1 PGCGR
6 LGPVRVAWARGA
18 ERRATSRALV
28 AQLLTDTG
36 PPELDIARELVQQC
50 PHCGSLEHGPLRT
63 ASGLSVVSVSYAGDL
78 AVAAI
83 ASTADAVA
91 LGVDVEHDRGPEPM
105 TELAALFAP
114 QAPPGIRDW
123 TMIEAVVKADGRGL
137 RIPPNEV
144 RLGEAGIVLPGS
156 RRATLP
162 GGAPLEVARAPAP
175 AGHLISVAIR
185 PAATGRAPE
194 SGR

>member
-1 PGCGR
+1 MPALR
-6 LGPVRVAWARGA
+6 LAGARA
-18 ERRATSRALV
+18 AAHSIRLSRS
-28 AQLLTDTG
+28 
-36 PPELDIARELVQQC
+36 I
-50 PHCGSLEHGPLRT
+50 
-63 ASGLSVVSVSYAGDL
+63 SVSYAGDL

-144 RLGEAGIVLPGS
+144 RLGEAGVVLPGS

>member
-1 PGCGR
+1 MR
-6 LGPVRVAWARGA
+6 VGPVRVAWARGA

-28 AQLLTDTG
+28 TQLLTEAG
-36 PPELDIARELVQQC
+36 HPELDIPRKLVQRC
-50 PHCGSLEHGPLRT
+50 PHCGSREHGPLRT
-63 ASGLSVVSVSYAGDL
+63 ASGLAVISVSYAGDL

-91 LGVDVEHDRGPEPM
+91 LGVDVEQDRAPEPM

-114 QAPPGIRDW
+114 QTPPGIRDW
-123 TMIEAVVKADGRGL
+123 TMIEAVVKADGHGL

-144 RLGEAGIVLPGS
+144 RLGEAGVVLPGS
-156 RRATLP
+156 RRATIP
-162 GGAPLEVARAPAP
+162 GGAPVEVAPAPAPAP